1 MTVTGK
7 AERQPGAGI
16 QMQVQEVKAAGLL
29 PLITPFHHFCLCG
42 VGCGVLENQPC
53 KLLILLDV
61 WWRWRVSNPRPPIL
75 CLKIYMLRLLYS
87 INPSRPESQGVMGEL
102 F

>member
-16 QMQVQEVKAAGLL
+16 QMQVQEGKAAGPL

-61 WWRWRVSNPRPPIL
+61 WWRWRLTKSNLSALIFMSLVIHKFKCAPI
-75 CLKIYMLRLLYS
+75 CAPYAR
-87 INPSRPESQGVMGEL
+87 G
-102 F
+102 